1 MASERLNVTDV
12 CDVVEFHES
21 ADGVALYG
29 QEGRWTLSAQRGGN
43 EMDYVTHLKPDGTY
57 QPLREHEENVAAL
70 AGEFAAAFGAQEHG
84 HRTGLLHDIGKYSA
98 NGQKRQRDPA
108 HTAKVDHAS
117 AGAQLAARLG
127 DYYAACAVAGHH
139 SGLPDWGDDSNDG
152 GGTLCAR
159 LNKCLTGGNDPSA
172 WKTEIEIPTKVQYPS
187 WLETERDA
195 RRLAMYTRMLFSC
208 LVDADYLD
216 TETAIQ
222 GGQPRGEGE
231 TPERLLEKLNAHV
244 APWLEAPANDLCA
257 KRSEILARC
266 LRGGED
272 ERGLYTLTVPT
283 GGGKTLSSL
292 AFALSHA
299 AKHGMKRVIY
309 VIPYTSIIEQ
319 NADVFAK
326 VLGEENVLEHHSQVE
341 FADDGE
347 ETPEAYRKRL
357 ACENWD
363 APVVVTTAVQFFESL
378 YAAKTSK
385 CRKLHH
391 IANSVVIFD
400 EAQTIPVPFLMPCVS
415 AIGELVQHCG
425 VTAVLCT
432 ATQPALGRL
441 FKQLAP
447 TLVQREIAPDPDGLF
462 DDFRRVSFR
471 REGVFT
477 SEELAGRLAETEQV
491 LCIVNTRKRARQ
503 VYESLPEEGRFHLS
517 TLMIPTDREETL
529 NVIRARLRN
538 GQVCRVVSTSLV
550 EAGVDVDFPSVW
562 RELAGL
568 DSILQAAGR
577 CNREGKRSAA
587 ESVVHVFEAE
597 GTPPHAMIQ
606 QREATTKVMG
616 EFEEINTRPAIRAYF
631 DRLLWVKGDDA
642 LDEKQILNGE
652 RACTFRKTAE
662 AFRLIDA
669 DTCTVYVPNE
679 GNTEDIAQ
687 LRAGLYSRALIR
699 RLGRSSVNVYQNEY
713 KNLVFAGI
721 VEDHQED
728 GFGILIQPDAYKPK
742 CGLSTEAGDGFLSK

>member
-1 MASERLNVTDV
+1 MA
-12 CDVVEFHES
+12 
-21 ADGVALYG
+21 
-29 QEGRWTLSAQRGGN
+29 
-43 EMDYVTHLKPDGTY
+43 YVTHLKPDGTY
-57 QPLREHEENVAAL
+57 QALKEHEENVAAL
-70 AGEFAAAFGAQEHG
+70 AGKFAAAFGAEEHG
-84 HRTGLLHDIGKYSA
+84 YRTGKMHDIGKYSD
-98 NGQKRQRDPA
+98 NGQKRQRDPE
-108 HTAKVDHAS
+108 HTAKVDHAT
-117 AGAQLAARLG
+117 AGAQLAAQLG
-127 DYYAACAVAGHH
+127 DSFAAFAVAGHH
-139 SGLPDWGDDSNDG
+139 GGLPDRGDKTNEG
-152 GGTLCAR
+152 GGTLWAR
-159 LNKCLTGGNDPSA
+159 LNKRLTGGNDPSA
-172 WKTEIEIPTKVQYPS
+172 WKTEIEIPTKIRFPA
-187 WLETERDA
+187 WLEAEKDA
-195 RRLAMYTRMLFSC
+195 RRWAMYTRMLFSC

-231 TPERLLEKLNAHV
+231 TLERLLEKLNAHV

-257 KRSEILARC
+257 KRSAILARC

-283 GGGKTLSSL
+283 GGGKTISSL

-299 AKHGMKRVIY
+299 VKHGLRRVIY

-341 FADDGE
+341 ISDNGE
-347 ETPEAYRKRL
+347 ETPEAYKKRL

-385 CRKLHH
+385 CRKLHN

-415 AIGELVQHCG
+415 AIGELVQHYG

-432 ATQPALGRL
+432 ATQPALGKL

-447 TLVQREIAPDPDGLF
+447 TLVQHEIAPDPDGLF
-462 DDFRRVSFR
+462 DYFRRVSFR

-477 SEELAGRLAETEQV
+477 PEELAERLTEAEQV
-491 LCIVNTRKRARQ
+491 LCVVNTRKRAQQ
-503 VYESLPEEGRFHLS
+503 VYEGLPEEGRFHLS
-517 TLMIPTDREETL
+517 TLMVPTDREKTL
-529 NVIRARLRN
+529 NVIRERLRN

-597 GTPPHAMIQ
+597 GKFPASMMQ
-606 QREATTKVMG
+606 QREAATTVM
-616 EFEEINTRPAIRAYF
+616 EAFDEINTRPAIQAYF
-631 DRLLWVKGDDA
+631 KRLLWVKGDEA
-642 LDEKQILNGE
+642 LDKRQILTGE
-652 RACTFRKTAE
+652 RAYAFQSTAK
-662 AFRLIDA
+662 AFQLID
-669 DTCTVYVPNE
+669 DDSCTVYVPNE
-679 GNTEDIAQ
+679 ENAKDIAQ
-687 LRAGLYSRALIR
+687 LRAGAYSRALIR
-699 RLGRSSVNVYQNEY
+699 RLGRSSVNVYRREY
-713 KNLVFAGI
+713 ENLVFAGV
-721 VEDHQED
+721 VEDHGED
-728 GFGILIQPDAYKPK
+728 GFGILIQADQYDPK
-742 CGLSTEAGDGFLSK
+742 RGLSTEAKDAFLTV

>member
-1 MASERLNVTDV
+1 MDKKFYAHTRPINENGVERTEYQLLSD
-12 CDVVEFHES
+12 HER
-21 ADGVALYG
+21 GVGTLCG
-29 QEGRWTLSAQRGGN
+29 Q
-43 EMDYVTHLKPDGTY
+43 
-57 QPLREHEENVAAL
+57 
-70 AGEFAAAFGAQEHG
+70 FAEAFGAQAEG
-84 HRTGLLHDIGKYSA
+84 HEVGVHHDDGKATAAFQHRLLD
-98 NGQKRQRDPA
+98 NGP
-108 HTAKVDHAS
+108 KVDHAT
-117 AGAQLAARLG
+117 AGAQNIMLSNNLLLAA
-127 DYYAACAVAGHH
+127 CVMGHH
-139 SGLPDWGDDSNDG
+139 SGLPDFGSTKDPLGAPTFTGRIKKWGTPAIPPLDPDYPIPPV
-152 GGTLCAR
+152 R
-159 LNKCLTGGNDPSA
+159 LPQRPVTRPSLS
-172 WKTEIEIPTKVQYPS
+172 ES
-187 WLETERDA
+187 FR
-195 RRLAMYTRMLFSC
+195 TRMLYSC

-216 TETAIQ
+216 TEQFMQ
-222 GGQPRGEGE
+222 GDMPRGTGDSLE
-231 TPERLLEKLNAHV
+231 TLLTRLQTRLNEWDNPTSELNKLRQHILQACV
-244 APWLEAPANDLCA
+244 SAAANP
-257 KRSEILARC
+257 KGI
-266 LRGGED
+266 
-272 ERGLYTLTVPT
+272 YTLTVPT
-283 GGGKTLSSL
+283 GGGKTTSSL
-292 AFALSHA
+292 AFALHHA
-299 AKHGMKRVIY
+299 VEHGMKRVIY
-309 VIPYTSIIEQ
+309 VVPYTSIIEQ

-326 VLGEENVLEHHSQVE
+326 VLGAENVLEHHSQVE

-385 CRKLHH
+385 CRKLHN

-415 AIGELVQHCG
+415 AIGELVQHYG

-462 DDFRRVSFR
+462 DDFRRVSFQ

-477 SEELAGRLAETEQV
+477 PEELAGRLAEAEQV
-491 LCIVNTRKRARQ
+491 LCIVNTRKRAQQ
-503 VYESLPEEGRFHLS
+503 VYEGLPEEGRFHLS

-597 GTPPHAMIQ
+597 GTPPHSMIQ

-642 LDEKQILNGE
+642 LDARQILNGE

-679 GNTEDIAQ
+679 GNAEDIAQ

-742 CGLSTEAGDGFLSK
+742 CGLSTEAGDGFLAK

>member
-1 MASERLNVTDV
+1 MA
-12 CDVVEFHES
+12 
-21 ADGVALYG
+21 
-29 QEGRWTLSAQRGGN
+29 
-43 EMDYVTHLKPDGTY
+43 YVTHLKPDGTY
-57 QPLREHEENVAAL
+57 QPLKAHEENVAAL
-70 AGEFAAAFGAQEHG
+70 AGKFAEAFGAKAHG
-84 HRTGLLHDIGKYSA
+84 ERTGLLHDIGKYSD
-98 NGQKRQRDPA
+98 NGQKRQRDPE
-108 HTAKVDHAS
+108 HTAKVDHAT
-117 AGAQLAARLG
+117 AGTQMAWKLKDCVAAF
-127 DYYAACAVAGHH
+127 AVAGHH
-139 SGLPDWGDDSNDG
+139 GGLPDMGSGSDEG
-152 GGTLCAR
+152 GGTLWAR
-159 LNKCLTGGNDPSA
+159 LNKPLTGGNDPSA
-172 WKTEIEIPTKVQYPS
+172 WKNEIEIPEKICYPA
-187 WLETERDA
+187 WLETEKDA

-222 GGQPRGEGE
+222 GGQPRGKGE
-231 TPERLLEKLNAHV
+231 TLERLLEKLNAHV

-257 KRSEILARC
+257 KRSAILARC
-266 LRGGED
+266 LHGGED

-283 GGGKTLSSL
+283 GGGKTISSL

-299 AKHGMKRVIY
+299 VKHDLQRVIY

-347 ETPEAYRKRL
+347 ETPEAYKKRL

-385 CRKLHH
+385 CRKLHN

-400 EAQTIPVPFLMPCVS
+400 EAQTLPLPFLIPCVS
-415 AIGELVQHCG
+415 AIGELVQHYG

-447 TLVQREIAPDPDGLF
+447 TLVQHEIAPDPDELF
-462 DDFRRVSFR
+462 DCFRRVSFC

-477 SEELAGRLAETEQV
+477 PEKLAERLTETAQV

-517 TLMIPTDREETL
+517 TLMIPTDREKTL
-529 NVIRARLRN
+529 NAIRTRLQN
-538 GQVCRVVSTSLV
+538 GKTCRVVSTSLV

-577 CNREGKRSAA
+577 CNREGRRSAA

-597 GTPPHAMIQ
+597 GRFPASMTQ
-606 QREATTKVMG
+606 QREAATKVME

-631 DRLLWVKGDDA
+631 KRLLWVKGDEA
-642 LDEKQILNGE
+642 LDAKQILSSE
-652 RACTFRKTAE
+652 RACTFQSTAKV
-662 AFRLIDA
+662 FRLIDA
-669 DTCTVYVPNE
+669 DTCTVYVPNAD
-679 GNTEDIAQ
+679 NAEDIAR
-687 LRAGLYSRALIR
+687 LREGLYSKALIR
-699 RLGRSSVNVYQNEY
+699 RLGRSGVNVCRHEY
-713 KNLVFAGI
+713 EKLVSAAV
-721 VEDHQED
+721 VEDYGQD
-728 GFGILIQPDAYKPK
+728 GFGILIQPDAYDPK
-742 CGLSTEAGDGFLSK
+742 CGLSTEAEDVFLMI

>member
-1 MASERLNVTDV
+1 
-12 CDVVEFHES
+12 
-21 ADGVALYG
+21 
-29 QEGRWTLSAQRGGN
+29 
-43 EMDYVTHLKPDGTY
+43 
-57 QPLREHEENVAAL
+57 
-70 AGEFAAAFGAQEHG
+70 
-84 HRTGLLHDIGKYSA
+84 
-98 NGQKRQRDPA
+98 
-108 HTAKVDHAS
+108 
-117 AGAQLAARLG
+117 
-127 DYYAACAVAGHH
+127 
-139 SGLPDWGDDSNDG
+139 
-152 GGTLCAR
+152 
-159 LNKCLTGGNDPSA
+159 
-172 WKTEIEIPTKVQYPS
+172 
-187 WLETERDA
+187 
-195 RRLAMYTRMLFSC
+195 MYTRMLFSC

-222 GGQPRGEGE
+222 GGQPRGKGE
-231 TPERLLEKLNAHV
+231 TLERLLEKLNAHV

-257 KRSEILARC
+257 KRSAILARC
-266 LRGGED
+266 LHGGED

-283 GGGKTLSSL
+283 GGGKTISSL

-299 AKHGMKRVIY
+299 VKHDLQRVIY

-326 VLGEENVLEHHSQVE
+326 VLGEENVLEHHSQVV

-347 ETPEAYRKRL
+347 ETPEAYKKRL

-385 CRKLHH
+385 CRKLHN

-400 EAQTIPVPFLMPCVS
+400 EAQTLPLPFLIPCVS
-415 AIGELVQHCG
+415 AIGELVQHYG

-447 TLVQREIAPDPDGLF
+447 TLVQHEIAPDPDELF
-462 DDFRRVSFR
+462 DYFRRVSFC

-477 SEELAGRLAETEQV
+477 PEKLAERLTETAQV

-517 TLMIPTDREETL
+517 TLMIPTDREKTL
-529 NVIRARLRN
+529 NAIRTRLQN
-538 GQVCRVVSTSLV
+538 GKTCRVVSTSLV

-577 CNREGKRSAA
+577 CNREGRRSAA

-597 GTPPHAMIQ
+597 GKFPASMTQ
-606 QREATTKVMG
+606 QREAATKVME
-616 EFEEINTRPAIRAYF
+616 EFEEINTRLAIRAYF
-631 DRLLWVKGDDA
+631 KRLLWVKGDEA
-642 LDEKQILNGE
+642 LDAKQILSSE
-652 RACTFRKTAE
+652 RACTFQSTAKV
-662 AFRLIDA
+662 FRLIDA
-669 DTCTVYVPNE
+669 DTCTVYVPNAD
-679 GNTEDIAQ
+679 NAEDIAR
-687 LRAGLYSRALIR
+687 LRAGLYSKALIR
-699 RLGRSSVNVYQNEY
+699 RLGRSGVNVYRHEY
-713 KNLVFAGI
+713 EKLVSAAV
-721 VEDHQED
+721 VEDYGQD
-728 GFGILIQPDAYKPK
+728 GFGILIQPDAYDPK
-742 CGLSTEAGDGFLSK
+742 CGLSTEAEDAFLMI

>member
-1 MASERLNVTDV
+1 MDAV
-12 CDVVEFHES
+12 C
-21 ADGVALYG
+21 
-29 QEGRWTLSAQRGGN
+29 TKRGKN

-70 AGEFAAAFGAQEHG
+70 AGEFAAAFGAHEHG

-117 AGAQLAARLG
+117 AGAQMAARLG
-127 DYYAACAVAGHH
+127 DPFAAFAVAGHH
-139 SGLPDWGDDSNDG
+139 GGLPDRGDKTNDG

-159 LNKCLTGGNDPSA
+159 LNKHLTGGNDPSA
-172 WKTEIEIPTKVQYPS
+172 WKMEIEIPAKARFPA
-187 WLETERDA
+187 WLAAEKDA

-283 GGGKTLSSL
+283 GGGKTISSL

-415 AIGELVQHCG
+415 AIGELVQHYG

-432 ATQPALGRL
+432 ATQPALGKL

-447 TLVQREIAPDPDGLF
+447 TLVQHEIAPDPDGLF
-462 DDFRRVSFR
+462 DDFVS
-471 REGVFT
+471 
-477 SEELAGRLAETEQV
+477 
-491 LCIVNTRKRARQ
+491 AR
-503 VYESLPEEGRFHLS
+503 GRFYARGAGGAAGGGGAGALH
-517 TLMIPTDREETL
+517 RQHEET
-529 NVIRARLRN
+529 R
-538 GQVCRVVSTSLV
+538 
-550 EAGVDVDFPSVW
+550 
-562 RELAGL
+562 
-568 DSILQAAGR
+568 AAGIR
-577 CNREGKRSAA
+577 KPARGGALPSLHADDSDGSRRDAERHSCAA
-587 ESVVHVFEAE
+587 A
-597 GTPPHAMIQ
+597 
-606 QREATTKVMG
+606 
-616 EFEEINTRPAIRAYF
+616 N
-631 DRLLWVKGDDA
+631 
-642 LDEKQILNGE
+642 
-652 RACTFRKTAE
+652 
-662 AFRLIDA
+662 
-669 DTCTVYVPNE
+669 
-679 GNTEDIAQ
+679 
-687 LRAGLYSRALIR
+687 RAGLPRRFNQSGGGGRGRRFSVGLARVGRA
-699 RLGRSSVNVYQNEY
+699 GQH
-713 KNLVFAGI
+713 FAG
-721 VEDHQED
+721 
-728 GFGILIQPDAYKPK
+728 GGAL
-742 CGLSTEAGDGFLSK
+742 

>member
-1 MASERLNVTDV
+1 MDAV
-12 CDVVEFHES
+12 CTKK
-21 ADGVALYG
+21 GKNG
-29 QEGRWTLSAQRGGN
+29 
-43 EMDYVTHLKPDGTY
+43 MDYVTHLKPDGTY

-117 AGAQLAARLG
+117 AGAQMAAQLG
-127 DYYAACAVAGHH
+127 DPFAAFAVAGHH
-139 SGLPDWGDDSNDG
+139 GGLPDRGDKMNDG
-152 GGTLCAR
+152 GGTLWAR

-172 WKTEIEIPTKVQYPS
+172 WKTEIEIPAKARFPA
-187 WLETERDA
+187 WLAAEKDA

-231 TPERLLEKLNAHV
+231 TLECLLEKLNAHV

-283 GGGKTLSSL
+283 GGGKTISSL

-299 AKHGMKRVIY
+299 AKHGMERVIY

-400 EAQTIPVPFLMPCVS
+400 EAQTIPVRFLMPCVS
-415 AIGELVQHCG
+415 AIGELVQHYG

-432 ATQPALGRL
+432 ATQPALGKL
-441 FKQLAP
+441 LKQLAP

-477 SEELAGRLAETEQV
+477 PEELAGRLAETEQV

-529 NVIRARLRN
+529 NVIRARLRT

-597 GTPPHAMIQ
+597 GDPPRSMRQ
-606 QREATTKVMG
+606 QREAATEVMG

-631 DRLLWVKGDDA
+631 NQLLWVKGDDA
-642 LDEKQILNGE
+642 LDEKRILNSE

-679 GNTEDIAQ
+679 GNAEDIAQ
-687 LRAGLYSRALIR
+687 LCAGLYSRALVR
-699 RLGRSSVNVYQNEY
+699 RLGRSGVNVYRHEY
-713 KNLVFAGI
+713 EKLVSAAV
-721 VEDHQED
+721 VEDYGQD
-728 GFGILIQPDAYKPK
+728 GFGILIQPDAYNSK
-742 CGLSTEAGDGFLSK
+742 CGLSTEAEDAFLSI

>member
-1 MASERLNVTDV
+1 MV
-12 CDVVEFHES
+12 
-21 ADGVALYG
+21 
-29 QEGRWTLSAQRGGN
+29 
-43 EMDYVTHLKPDGTY
+43 YVTHLKPDGTY
-57 QPLREHEENVAAL
+57 QPLKAHEENVAAL
-70 AGEFAAAFGAQEHG
+70 AGKFAEAFGAKAHG
-84 HRTGLLHDIGKYSA
+84 ERTGLLHDIGKYSD
-98 NGQKRQRDPA
+98 NGQKRQRDPE
-108 HTAKVDHAS
+108 HTAKVDHAT
-117 AGAQLAARLG
+117 AGAQLAWKLK
-127 DYYAACAVAGHH
+127 DCVAAFAVAGHH
-139 SGLPDWGDDSNDG
+139 GGLPDMGCGSDDG
-152 GGTLCAR
+152 GGTLWAR
-159 LNKCLTGGNDPSA
+159 LNKPLIGGNDPSA
-172 WKTEIEIPTKVQYPS
+172 WKNEIEIPEKICYPA
-187 WLETERDA
+187 WLETEKDA

-222 GGQPRGEGE
+222 GGQPRGKGE
-231 TPERLLEKLNAHV
+231 TLERLLEKLNAHV

-257 KRSEILARC
+257 KRSAILARC
-266 LRGGED
+266 LHGGED

-283 GGGKTLSSL
+283 GGGKTISSL

-299 AKHGMKRVIY
+299 VKHDLQRVIY

-347 ETPEAYRKRL
+347 ETPEAYKKRL

-385 CRKLHH
+385 CRKLHN

-400 EAQTIPVPFLMPCVS
+400 EAQTLPLPFLIPCVS
-415 AIGELVQHCG
+415 AIGELVQHYG

-447 TLVQREIAPDPDGLF
+447 TLVQHEITPDPDELF
-462 DDFRRVSFR
+462 DCFRRVSFC

-477 SEELAGRLAETEQV
+477 PEKLAERLKETAQV

-517 TLMIPTDREETL
+517 TLMIPTDREKTL
-529 NVIRARLRN
+529 NAIRTRLQN
-538 GQVCRVVSTSLV
+538 GKTCRVVSTSLV

-577 CNREGKRSAA
+577 CNREGRRSAA

-597 GTPPHAMIQ
+597 GKFPASMTQ
-606 QREATTKVMG
+606 QREAATKAME

-631 DRLLWVKGDDA
+631 KRLLWVKGDEA
-642 LDEKQILNGE
+642 LDAKQILSSE
-652 RACTFRKTAE
+652 RACTFQSTAKV
-662 AFRLIDA
+662 FRLIDA
-669 DTCTVYVPNE
+669 DTCTVYVPNAD
-679 GNTEDIAQ
+679 NAEDIAR
-687 LRAGLYSRALIR
+687 LRAGLYSKALIR
-699 RLGRSSVNVYQNEY
+699 RLGRSSVNVYRHEY
-713 KNLVFAGI
+713 EKLVSAAV
-721 VEDHQED
+721 VEDYGQD
-728 GFGILIQPDAYKPK
+728 GFGILIQPDTYDPK
-742 CGLSTEAGDGFLSK
+742 CGLSTEAEDAFLMI

>member
-1 MASERLNVTDV
+1 MA
-12 CDVVEFHES
+12 
-21 ADGVALYG
+21 
-29 QEGRWTLSAQRGGN
+29 
-43 EMDYVTHLKPDGTY
+43 YVTHLKPDGTY
-57 QPLREHEENVAAL
+57 QPLKAHEENVAAL
-70 AGEFAAAFGAQEHG
+70 AGKFAEAFGAKAHG
-84 HRTGLLHDIGKYSA
+84 ERTGLLHDIGKYSD
-98 NGQKRQRDPA
+98 NGQKRQRDPE
-108 HTAKVDHAS
+108 HTAKVDHAT
-117 AGAQLAARLG
+117 AGAQLAWKLK
-127 DYYAACAVAGHH
+127 DCVAAFAVAGHH
-139 SGLPDWGDDSNDG
+139 GGLPDMGCGSDDG
-152 GGTLCAR
+152 GGTLWAR
-159 LNKCLTGGNDPSA
+159 LNKPLTGGNDPSA
-172 WKTEIEIPTKVQYPS
+172 WKNEIEIPEKICYPA
-187 WLETERDA
+187 WLETEKDA

-222 GGQPRGEGE
+222 GGQPRGKGE
-231 TPERLLEKLNAHV
+231 TLERLLEKLNAHV

-257 KRSEILARC
+257 KRSAILARC
-266 LRGGED
+266 LHGGED
-272 ERGLYTLTVPT
+272 EQGLYTLTVPT
-283 GGGKTLSSL
+283 GGGKTISSL

-299 AKHGMKRVIY
+299 VKHDLQRVIY

-347 ETPEAYRKRL
+347 ETPEAYKKRL

-385 CRKLHH
+385 CRKLHN

-400 EAQTIPVPFLMPCVS
+400 EAQTLPLPFLIPCVS
-415 AIGELVQHCG
+415 AIGELVQHYG

-447 TLVQREIAPDPDGLF
+447 TLVQHEIVPDPDELF
-462 DDFRRVSFR
+462 DCFRRVSFC

-477 SEELAGRLAETEQV
+477 PEKLAERLTETAQV

-517 TLMIPTDREETL
+517 TLMIPTDREKTL
-529 NVIRARLRN
+529 NAIRTRLQN
-538 GQVCRVVSTSLV
+538 GKTCRVVSTSLV

-577 CNREGKRSAA
+577 CNREGRRSAA

-597 GTPPHAMIQ
+597 GRFPASMTQ
-606 QREATTKVMG
+606 QREAATKVME

-631 DRLLWVKGDDA
+631 KRLLWVKGDEA
-642 LDEKQILNGE
+642 LDAKQILSSE
-652 RACTFRKTAE
+652 RACTFQSTAKV
-662 AFRLIDA
+662 FRLIDA
-669 DTCTVYVPNE
+669 DMCTVYVPNAD
-679 GNTEDIAQ
+679 NAEDIAR
-687 LRAGLYSRALIR
+687 LRARLYSKALIR
-699 RLGRSSVNVYQNEY
+699 RLGRSGVNVYRHEY
-713 KNLVFAGI
+713 EKLVSAAV
-721 VEDHQED
+721 VEDYGQD
-728 GFGILIQPDAYKPK
+728 GFGILIQPDTYDPK
-742 CGLSTEAGDGFLSK
+742 CGLSTEAEDAFLMI

>member
-1 MASERLNVTDV
+1 MA
-12 CDVVEFHES
+12 
-21 ADGVALYG
+21 
-29 QEGRWTLSAQRGGN
+29 
-43 EMDYVTHLKPDGTY
+43 YVTHLKPDGTY
-57 QPLREHEENVAAL
+57 QPLKAHEENVAAL
-70 AGEFAAAFGAQEHG
+70 AGKFAKAFGAKAHG
-84 HRTGLLHDIGKYSA
+84 ERTGLLHDIGKYSD
-98 NGQKRQRDPA
+98 NGQKRQRDPE
-108 HTAKVDHAS
+108 HTAKVDHAT
-117 AGAQLAARLG
+117 AGTQMAWKLKDCVAAF
-127 DYYAACAVAGHH
+127 AVAGHH
-139 SGLPDWGDDSNDG
+139 GGLPDMGCGSDDG
-152 GGTLCAR
+152 GGTLWAR
-159 LNKCLTGGNDPSA
+159 LNKPLTGGNDPSA
-172 WKTEIEIPTKVQYPS
+172 WKNEIEIPEKICYPA
-187 WLETERDA
+187 WLETEKDA

-222 GGQPRGEGE
+222 GGQPRGKGE
-231 TPERLLEKLNAHV
+231 TLERLLEKLNAHV

-257 KRSEILARC
+257 KRSAILARC
-266 LRGGED
+266 LHGGED
-272 ERGLYTLTVPT
+272 EQGLYTLTVPT
-283 GGGKTLSSL
+283 GGGKTISSL

-299 AKHGMKRVIY
+299 VKHHLQRVIY

-347 ETPEAYRKRL
+347 ETPEAYKKRL

-385 CRKLHH
+385 CRKLHN

-400 EAQTIPVPFLMPCVS
+400 EAQTLPLPFLIPCVS
-415 AIGELVQHCG
+415 AIGELVQHYG

-447 TLVQREIAPDPDGLF
+447 TLVQHEIVPDPDELF
-462 DDFRRVSFR
+462 DCFRRVSFC

-477 SEELAGRLAETEQV
+477 PEKLAERLTETAEV

-517 TLMIPTDREETL
+517 TLMIPTDREKTL
-529 NVIRARLRN
+529 DVICERLQN
-538 GQVCRVVSTSLV
+538 GKTCRVVSTSLV

-577 CNREGKRSAA
+577 CNREGRRSAA

-597 GTPPHAMIQ
+597 GKFPASMTQ
-606 QREATTKVMG
+606 QREAATKVME

-631 DRLLWVKGDDA
+631 KRLLWVKGDEA
-642 LDEKQILNGE
+642 LDAKQILSSE
-652 RACTFRKTAE
+652 RACAFQSTAKV
-662 AFRLIDA
+662 FRLIDA
-669 DTCTVYVPNE
+669 DMCTVYVPNTD
-679 GNTEDIAQ
+679 NAEDIAR
-687 LRAGLYSRALIR
+687 LRAGMYSKALIR
-699 RLGRSSVNVYQNEY
+699 RLGRSGVNVYRHEY
-713 KNLVFAGI
+713 EKLVSAAV
-721 VEDHQED
+721 VEDYGQD
-728 GFGILIQPDAYKPK
+728 GFGILIQPDTYDPK
-742 CGLSTEAGDGFLSK
+742 CGLSTEAEDAFLMI